1 MELKFTV
8 TQEFIDAYNKVNS
21 NFAKLAMELD
31 IPKDDLK
38 RASKTLQKAR
48 EAIIANLDEQLD
60 EVLEDACVS
69 AKL

>member
-1 MELKFTV
+1 MELNFTV
-8 TQEFIDAYNKVNS
+8 SQEFIDAYNKANS
-21 NFAKLAMELD
+21 NLLEMDLD
-31 IPKDDLK
+31 AQKDELK

>member
-8 TQEFIDAYNKVNS
+8 PQEFIDAYNKANS
-21 NFAKLAMELD
+21 NLLAMDLD
-31 IPKDDLK
+31 SSKDDLK

-60 EVLEDACVS
+60 EVL
-69 AKL
+69 

>member
-8 TQEFIDAYNKVNS
+8 SQEFIDAYNKANS
-21 NFAKLAMELD
+21 NFGKLAMELGT
-31 IPKDDLK
+31 PKDDLK

-60 EVLEDACVS
+60 EVL
-69 AKL
+69 

>member
-8 TQEFIDAYNKVNS
+8 SQEFIDAYNKAKS
-21 NFAKLAMELD
+21 NFENLD
-31 IPKDDLK
+31 LDTPKDELK

-60 EVLEDACVS
+60 EVL
-69 AKL
+69 

>member
-8 TQEFIDAYNKVNS
+8 SQEFIDAYKKANS
-21 NFAKLAMELD
+21 NFTKLVMEFD
-31 IPKDDLK
+31 PPKDDLK

-60 EVLEDACVS
+60 EVL
-69 AKL
+69 

>member
-8 TQEFIDAYNKVNS
+8 SQEFIDAYNKANS
-21 NFAKLAMELD
+21 NFENLAMDLD
-31 IPKDDLK
+31 TPKDDLK

>member
-8 TQEFIDAYNKVNS
+8 PQEFIDAYNKAKS
-21 NFAKLAMELD
+21 NLLEMDLD
-31 IPKDDLK
+31 ASKDDLK

-60 EVLEDACVS
+60 EVL
-69 AKL
+69 

>member
-1 MELKFTV
+1 MELQFTV
-8 TQEFIDAYNKVNS
+8 SQEFIDAYNKANA
-21 NFAKLAMELD
+21 NLLEMDLD

-60 EVLEDACVS
+60 EVVEDACVS

>member
-8 TQEFIDAYNKVNS
+8 SQEFIDAYNKLKS

-31 IPKDDLK
+31 IPEDDLK
-38 RASKTLQKAR
+38 RARKTLQKAR

-60 EVLEDACVS
+60 EVL
-69 AKL
+69 

>member
-8 TQEFIDAYNKVNS
+8 PQKFIDAYNKANS
-21 NFAKLAMELD
+21 NLLEMDLD
-31 IPKDDLK
+31 ASKDDLK

-60 EVLEDACVS
+60 EVL
-69 AKL
+69 

>member
-8 TQEFIDAYNKVNS
+8 SQEFIDAYNKANS

-31 IPKDDLK
+31 TPKDDLK
-38 RASKTLQKAR
+38 CASKTLQKAR

-60 EVLEDACVS
+60 EVL
-69 AKL
+69 

>member
-8 TQEFIDAYNKVNS
+8 SQEFIDAYNKANS
-21 NFAKLAMELD
+21 NFANLAMNLD
-31 IPKDDLK
+31 TPKDELK

-60 EVLEDACVS
+60 EVL
-69 AKL
+69 

>member
-8 TQEFIDAYNKVNS
+8 SQEFIDAYIKANTN
-21 NFAKLAMELD
+21 LLEMDLD
-31 IPKDDLK
+31 AQKDELK

-60 EVLEDACVS
+60 EVLEDARVS